1 MSIHT
6 KISPT
11 LQASSQYQSDYVPHA
26 VAQRALTEN
35 CSAARSWREF
45 LGKTTEEVAKRIGIA
60 ETEYIQ
66 WEALPKLTRRLVREK
81 IAQALDIRPEQ
92 LGF

>member
-1 MSIHT
+1 MSTLT
-6 KISPT
+6 KT
-11 LQASSQYQSDYVPHA
+11 LPVSLECLHDYIPHA
-26 VAQRALTEN
+26 VAQRVLVEN

-45 LGKTTEEVAKRIGIA
+45 LGKTTEEVASKIGIS

-66 WEALPKLTRRLVREK
+66 WETLPKLTRHSLREK

-92 LGF
+92 LKF

>member
-6 KISPT
+6 ETLPISPDSI
-11 LQASSQYQSDYVPHA
+11 QRQSDYVPHA
-26 VAQRALTEN
+26 VAQRVLADD

-45 LGKTTEEVAKRIGIA
+45 LGKTTEEVAKRIGISEA
-60 ETEYIQ
+60 EYIQ
-66 WEALPKLTRRLVREK
+66 WEALPKLTRRSLREK

-92 LGF
+92 LKF

>member
-1 MSIHT
+1 MSVHT
-6 KISPT
+6 KTSPT
-11 LQASSQYQSDYVPHA
+11 LSASGQYQSDYVPHA

-60 ETEYIQ
+60 EAEYIQ
-66 WEALPKLTRRLVREK
+66 WETLPKLTRRLVREK

-92 LGF
+92 LEF